1 MHSLFHGTRVASVL
15 QLQQFVLQKISVAES
30 VAEIVAESVA
40 TGKSVAAHIIDAIL
54 HIIILYV

>member
-1 MHSLFHGTRVASVL
+1 ML
-15 QLQQFVLQKISVAES
+15 QLQQFLLQNKSVAES
-30 VAEIVAESVA
+30 VAKSVAECVA

>member
-1 MHSLFHGTRVASVL
+1 MPLCVPIRVASVL
-15 QLQQFVLQKISVAES
+15 QLQQFVQQNKSVAES
-30 VAEIVAESVA
+30 VTESVAECVA